1 MIKTGGYRAIDVIP
15 RQDCDM
21 KHGSPRREI

>member
-1 MIKTGGYRAIDVIP
+1 MIKIGGYRVIDVIP

-21 KHGSPRREI
+21 KHGSSRRKI